1 MSTDGESVPRLTQ
14 QLFRSDYFIQVGDTH
29 FQIPRNIFGAA
40 DDRNFFTLG
49 FADFFA
55 APIGLYPSG
64 TDAIAAEAAAP
75 LESADVPESDPAAAV
90 AGAAA
95 TGIDVST
102 EAASLL
108 DPPPQALRPPAL
120 APRALP
126 GRDPAIFADLL
137 RMLQGYDVAV
147 RDTVHRRALLR
158 DARYFHFK
166 GVEQRLLPCRVAF
179 NLRRGRREI
188 TMRLEDLRVQGV
200 GFAADPQAVGAGAAP
215 PGPLSPGGAQ
225 TGPSIAAAARTGH
238 LTYRRPLID
247 DEAYDLVL
255 EIGGNG
261 AVPNGNGNFSLSSLP
276 SSAAAAA
283 AAAAAAGRD
292 ESTLLDPTAGRAIFA
307 GPPRAAVTRLLTVAA
322 SKMGLPAATL
332 PLGLMLVRSG
342 GGVAAQPVS
351 PATSGIS
358 GDRVRVRIGAEAHVR
373 LDGADMVWRPPPP
386 PPPVRRRGPPR
397 PPARSPRPP
406 PRPPGP
412 RRPAARDGVLPA
424 VERPADEAAWRR
436 EWVVSRALW
445 RVRIEPARESG
456 RPEAV
461 LCAVKVE
468 AHTSERARN
477 REMEFLPG

>member
-1 MSTDGESVPRLTQ
+1 VPRLTQ
-14 QLFRSDYFIQVGDTH
+14 QLFKSDYFIQVGDTH

-40 DDRNFFTLG
+40 DRNLFTLG

-55 APIGLYPSG
+55 APVGLYPSG
-64 TDAIAAEAAAP
+64 GDAIAAEVTATIEP
-75 LESADVPESDPAAAV
+75 TNVEDSDPAAPGMSA
-90 AGAAA
+90 AGAEA
-95 TGIDVST
+95 ST
-102 EAASLL
+102 ETASLL
-108 DPPPQALRPPAL
+108 APPPQALRPPAL
-120 APRALP
+120 APRTLP

-147 RDTVHRRALLR
+147 RDAVHRRALLR

-179 NLRRGRREI
+179 NLRRSRREI

-200 GFAADPQAVGAGAAP
+200 GFAADPPVVAAP
-215 PGPLSPGGAQ
+215 PGPLSPGGGPA
-225 TGPSIAAAARTGH
+225 GPSVAAAARTGY

-247 DEAYDLVL
+247 DEAYELVL
-255 EIGGNG
+255 EVGGAGAPANGNGGNG
-261 AVPNGNGNFSLSSLP
+261 SNTPP

-283 AAAAAAGRD
+283 AAAVAAAATGRD
-292 ESTLLDPTAGRAIFA
+292 ESTVLDPTAGRAIFA

-322 SKMGLPAATL
+322 SKMGLPAASL

-358 GDRVRVRIGAEAHVR
+358 GDRVRVRIGADAHVR
-373 LDGADMVWRPPPP
+373 LDGAEMVWRRGSGGGGGGEQVAAACASATAMHPPMFPPPA
-386 PPPVRRRGPPR
+386 PV
-397 PPARSPRPP
+397 AQV
-406 PRPPGP
+406 
-412 RRPAARDGVLPA
+412 AAAVVVEARDGVLPA
-424 VERPADEAAWRR
+424 VERPADEGAWRR

-461 LCAVKVE
+461 LYAVKVE

-477 REMEFLPG
+477 REMEFLPN

>member
-1 MSTDGESVPRLTQ
+1 LSADCESVPRLTQ

-29 FQIPRNIFGAA
+29 FQVPRNIFGAA

-55 APIGLYPSG
+55 APIGLYPCGS
-64 TDAIAAEAAAP
+64 DAVAAEAAAA
-75 LESADVPESDPAAAV
+75 LESADVPESGPAAAV

-95 TGIDVST
+95 AGVDVST

-108 DPPPQALRPPAL
+108 APPPQALRPPAL

-215 PGPLSPGGAQ
+215 PGPLSPGGVQA
-225 TGPSIAAAARTGH
+225 GPAVAAAARTGH

-261 AVPNGNGNFSLSSLP
+261 AAPNGNGSLSSSP

-283 AAAAAAGRD
+283 AAAAATGRD

-373 LDGADMVWRPPPP
+373 LDGADMVWRPPPAP
-386 PPPVRRRGPPR
+386 PPPAG
-397 PPARSPRPP
+397 A
-406 PRPPGP
+406 G
-412 RRPAARDGVLPA
+412 PAAAPAAAGAEAEGGRDGVLPA